1 MDVPILT
8 KEEIG
13 KVIPIMENLDIQ
25 LTVADDMA
33 DIRKMINEMTKTTD
47 MKTQDRVKSLSPD
60 DFTTILTEDEIIE
73 L

>member
-1 MDVPILT
+1 MDVPVLT
-8 KEEIG
+8 EKVVG
-13 KVIPIMENLDIQ
+13 KVIPITENLDIQ

-47 MKTQDRVKSLSPD
+47 MKTQDRAEFHSPD